1 MEDIRKLNTALSEAE
16 NSRHELHK
24 VYAKTVIE
32 KERKEQEC
40 TVVQAVKKYLQAE
53 LAKVKEEN
61 DILVREKEKLEGEI
75 NPETA
80 DVSV

>member
-16 NSRHELHK
+16 NSRRELHK

-32 KERKEQEC
+32 KERWEQEC
-40 TVVQAVKKYLQAE
+40 TVLQAVKKYLQAE

-61 DILVREKEKLEGEI
+61 DILVRENEKLEGEI

-80 DVSV
+80 EVSV